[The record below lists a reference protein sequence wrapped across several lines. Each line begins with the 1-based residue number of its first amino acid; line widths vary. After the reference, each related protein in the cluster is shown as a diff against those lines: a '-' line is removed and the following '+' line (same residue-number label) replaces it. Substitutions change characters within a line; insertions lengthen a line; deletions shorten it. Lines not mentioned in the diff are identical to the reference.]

1 MEDAD
6 PQSRAAYFRGAA
18 ETLRGIADQQRYDL
32 RRRSQLLVLAA
43 GFERFALRIE
53 EEVGTKA
60 EPR

>member
-1 MEDAD
+1 V
-6 PQSRAAYFRGAA
+6 A

-32 RRRSQLLVLAA
+32 RRRSQLLALAA

-53 EEVGTKA
+53 EEAGTEA